1 MVQGDSALDIKTI
14 KKRFLGL
21 NRERL
26 RRTRDVLRS
35 RQRDVMDVLTLLFHA
50 NHPSFPG
57 YVSKNTPVGVADYQP
72 SKITLDAAKK
82 LVRSFDY
89 KKKALPR
96 YDIHSMFLMGSSG
109 TIAYSESSD
118 FDIWLCHRPDLS
130 GPQLDELQHK
140 AEAIEKWADEYGLE
154 VHFFLMDAEK
164 FKEGSVVEL
173 SVESSGSAQ
182 HHLLLEEFYRTG
194 LLLAGRYPVWWLV
207 PPKEEKNY
215 DAYVDRLKLRRD
227 IRDGETID
235 FGGLPDAPAEEF
247 LGAALWQLYKGV
259 DSPYKAVLKL
269 MLMETYASEY
279 PDVRLL
285 CTQFKQEIHDGEI
298 DMVSLDP
305 YIMLYK
311 KLANYLDGEEQK
323 EKLELVRRCFY
334 FKVNEQLGKPVDEK
348 YMTWQREVM
357 EELTASWGWTNT
369 YIAMLDTRAEWKIN
383 RVIEER
389 GSLVGALT
397 QGYQFLS
404 KFARDHVQLSM
415 ISQRDL
421 HILGRKLYAAFERKA
436 GKIKIIN
443 RGISDDVVES
453 HLTFYRVGGDGGW
466 MLFRGN
472 ISNDEMRNHKPL
484 KRAHS
489 VVELTAW
496 CFFNKLADDRTVV
509 VLQGKEINISMNE
522 VRSINRLFD
531 NLFPGGQ
538 LVSSSM
544 DDLTDTPRMIRAAL
558 LVNVADEVVD
568 SHVRDG
574 KHMTSNRTDALSYGG
589 VCNNLINSF
598 DFVFQTSWQEVLTFR
613 YTGPKGVLECLRA
626 YFQWTPRSRGV
637 EPPPVKIQCDVSGRA
652 MVIQKRVEELFDD
665 VKSCFYSGSH
675 PETVRY
681 LFCIGRSYYLLL
693 IQNDVLSYTQHDA
706 IPELL
711 NKLSEPAEQF
721 TTVVADRHALKNT
734 LMPMVY
740 RLNKEGVIQVFYQ
753 VDGASVDVY
762 VVDENG
768 SLYYHRAD
776 DQNPEVLL
784 NQYRRF
790 FDSVTYRQ
798 MIQRGDAPVGSAE
811 EGMPKIQFFQ
821 AGRGREGRLML
832 QRKTVERNVAAGGY
846 FNLQVIGEDAGD
858 GKPMFT
864 IYCNDVELTSLEFG
878 DGLFGE
884 VARHVLEQRKSGLL
898 YPIYITDIDMPATML
913 GKDSSMSTQTINYLN
928 YKRFIEAKLNAELK
942 AMGKR
947 ASNPDQVA

>member
-1 MVQGDSALDIKTI
+1 MDIKTI

-72 SKITLDAAKK
+72 SKATLDAARK

-89 KKKALPR
+89 KRRALPR
-96 YDIHSMFLMGSSG
+96 YDIHAMFLMGSSG

-118 FDIWLCHRPDLS
+118 FDIWLCHSPELS
-130 GPQLDELQHK
+130 GPELSELQQK

-154 VHFFLMDAEK
+154 IHFFLMDAEK
-164 FKEGSVVEL
+164 FKQGSVVEL

-207 PPKEEKNY
+207 PPSEEKNY

-227 IRDGETID
+227 IRESETID
-235 FGGLPDAPAEEF
+235 FGGLPRAPAEEF

-279 PDVRLL
+279 PNVALL
-285 CTQFKQEIHDGEI
+285 SAEFKQEIHNGEI
-298 DMVSLDP
+298 DLVSLDP

-311 KLANYLDGEEQK
+311 KLEDYLSDESQK

-334 FKVNEQLGKPVDEK
+334 FKVNEPLGKPVDAK
-348 YMTWQREVM
+348 YLTWQREVM
-357 EELTASWGWTNT
+357 EELTASWGWNHD
-369 YIAMLDTRAEWKIN
+369 YMAMLDTRAEWKIN

-389 GSLVGALT
+389 RTLVDALT
-397 QGYQFLS
+397 EGYQCLS
-404 KFARDHVQLSM
+404 KFAREHVKLSM

-436 GKIKIIN
+436 GKIEIIN
-443 RGISDDVVES
+443 RGVSDDVVES
-453 HLTFYRVGGDGGW
+453 HLTFHHVGGDGGW

-472 ISNDEMRNHKPL
+472 VNSEEARSAKPL
-484 KRAHS
+484 KRANS

-496 CFFNKLADDRTVV
+496 CFFNQLADDRTVV
-509 VLQGKEINISMNE
+509 VLSGKEALINLNE
-522 VRSINRLFD
+522 IRSITRAFD
-531 NLFPGGQ
+531 NLFPGAR
-538 LVSSSM
+538 LVPSSM
-544 DDLTDTPRMIRAAL
+544 EDLTGTPRMIRAAL
-558 LVNVADEVVD
+558 LVNVADETMD
-568 SHVRDG
+568 LHVREG
-574 KHMTSNRTDALSYGG
+574 NHMTSNRTDALSYGG
-589 VCNNLINSF
+589 ICNNLVHSF

-613 YTGPKGVLECLRA
+613 YTGAKGVLDCLQA
-626 YFQWTPRSRGV
+626 CFQWAPRSNNV
-637 EPPPVKIQCDVSGRA
+637 EVPPIRIQCDATGRA
-652 MVIQKRVEELFDD
+652 MVIQKRVEELFED
-665 VKSCFYSGSH
+665 VRQCFYSDVH

-681 LFCIGRSYYLLL
+681 LFCIGRSYYLLQL
-693 IQNDVLSYTQHDA
+693 ENDALVYSQHDTS
-706 IPELL
+706 PELL
-711 NKLSEPAEQF
+711 NKLAEPVDRF
-721 TTVVADRHALKNT
+721 TPLVVDRYALNNT
-734 LMPMVY
+734 LMAMVY

-753 VDGASVDVY
+753 VDGGAIDVY
-762 VVDENG
+762 IVDEKG
-768 SLYYHRAD
+768 SLYQHRAEGQD
-776 DQNPEVLL
+776 PEVLL

-790 FDSVTYRQ
+790 FDAITYRQ
-798 MIQRGDAPVGSAE
+798 KIQRGDAVTAE
-811 EGMPKIQFFQ
+811 AGEETNRPNIQFFQ
-821 AGRGREGRLML
+821 VGRGRDGRLGI
-832 QRKTVERNVAAGGY
+832 QSKRVESDLVSAGY

-858 GKPMFT
+858 GKSLFT
-864 IYCNDVELTSLEFG
+864 IYCDDVELTSLEFG
-878 DGLFGE
+878 DGLFSE

-898 YPIYITDIDMPATML
+898 YPIYITDIDLPATL
-913 GKDSSMSTQTINYLN
+913 LAKDPALNLQTINYLN
-928 YKRFIEAKLNAELK
+928 YKRIIEAKLNTELK
-942 AMGKR
+942 VL
-947 ASNPDQVA
+947 ASRERSAGQVA

>member
-1 MVQGDSALDIKTI
+1 MGDSALDIKTI

-26 RRTRDVLRS
+26 RRTRDVLRT
-35 RQRDVMDVLTLLFHA
+35 RQRDVMDVLMLLFHA

-57 YVSKNTPVGVADYQP
+57 YVSKNTPVGIADYQP
-72 SKITLDAAKK
+72 SKATLDAAKK

-89 KKKALPR
+89 KKKALLR
-96 YDIHSMFLMGSSG
+96 YDIHSMFLIGSSG

-118 FDIWLCHRPDLS
+118 FDIWLCHCPDLA
-130 GPQLDELQHK
+130 GPQLDELQKK
-140 AEAIEKWADEYGLE
+140 AQAIEKWADEFGLE
-154 VHFFLMDAEK
+154 VHFFLMNAET

-182 HHLLLEEFYRTG
+182 HYLLLEEFYRTG

-207 PPKEEKNY
+207 PPHEEKNY

-227 IRDGETID
+227 IRDSETID

-285 CTQFKQEIHDGEI
+285 CTQFKQEIHDGEV

-311 KLANYLDGEEQK
+311 KLANYLDGSEQL

-334 FKVNEQLGKPVDEK
+334 FKVNEQLGKSVNEK
-348 YMTWQREVM
+348 YMTWQREEM
-357 EELTASWGWTNT
+357 AALTASWGWTQT
-369 YIAMLDTRAEWKIN
+369 YMAMLDTRAEWKIN
-383 RVIEER
+383 RVIDER
-389 GSLVGALT
+389 RSLVDALT

-404 KFARDHVQLSM
+404 EFAREHVQMSM

-436 GKIKIIN
+436 GKVDIIN
-443 RGISDDVVES
+443 RGVSDDVVES
-453 HLTFYRVGGDGGW
+453 HLTFYRAGGDGGW

-472 ISNDEMRNHKPL
+472 VGSEDMRGHKPL

-496 CFFNKLADDRTVV
+496 CFFNKLADDRTIV
-509 VLQGKEINISMNE
+509 VLQGKEMHINMNE
-522 VRSINRLFD
+522 VRSINRVFD
-531 NLFPGGQ
+531 NLFPGGK
-538 LVSSSM
+538 LLSSSM
-544 DDLTDTPRMIRAAL
+544 EDLTDAPRMIRAAL
-558 LVNVADEVVD
+558 LVNVADETMDV
-568 SHVRDG
+568 HVRDG

-613 YTGPKGVLECLRA
+613 YTGPKGVLDCLRA
-626 YFQWTPRSRGV
+626 YFQWTPRSKGIQ
-637 EPPPVKIQCDVSGRA
+637 PPVVKIHCDVSGRA

-665 VKSCFYSGSH
+665 VTNCFYSGSN

-681 LFCIGRSYYLLL
+681 LFCIGRVYYLLQ
-693 IQNDVLSYTQHDA
+693 IENDVLVYTQHDA
-706 IPELL
+706 FDDIL
-711 NKLSEPAEQF
+711 NKLSEPSENF
-721 TTVVADRHALKNT
+721 TTVAIDRYALKNT
-734 LMPMVY
+734 LMPMVF

-753 VDGASVDVY
+753 VDGNSVDVY

-768 SLYYHRAD
+768 SLYYHRAE
-776 DQNPEVLL
+776 DQNPEILL

-798 MIQRGDAPVGSAE
+798 MIQRGDAPVSGDEDAS
-811 EGMPKIQFFQ
+811 PKIQFFQ
-821 AGRGREGRLML
+821 AGRGRERRLML
-832 QRKTVERNVAAGGY
+832 QRKTIESNVTVGGY
-846 FNLQVIGEDAGD
+846 FNLQVIGEDVGD
-858 GKPMFT
+858 GKSMFT

-878 DGLFGE
+878 DGLFSE

-898 YPIYITDIDMPATML
+898 YPIYITDIDIPAALL
-913 GKDSSMSTQTINYLN
+913 GKGLSMNLQTINYLN
-928 YKRFIEAKLNAELK
+928 YKRFIEEKLNTELK
-942 AMGKR
+942 AMTSRESSAG
-947 ASNPDQVA
+947 QVA

>member
-1 MVQGDSALDIKTI
+1 MDIKTI

-26 RRTRDVLRS
+26 RRTREVLRS

-57 YVSKNTPVGVADYQP
+57 YVSKNTPVGVSDYQP
-72 SKITLDAAKK
+72 SKATLEAAKK

-118 FDIWLCHRPDLS
+118 FDIWLCHRSDLA

-164 FKEGSVVEL
+164 FKEGNVVEL

-227 IRDGETID
+227 IRDSETID

-279 PDVRLL
+279 PNVSLL
-285 CTQFKQEIHDGEI
+285 CTQFKQEIHQGEI

-311 KLANYLDGEEQK
+311 KLAGYLGGEEQQD
-323 EKLELVRRCFY
+323 KLELVRRCFY
-334 FKVNEQLGKPVDEK
+334 FKVNEQLGKPVDNK
-348 YMTWQREVM
+348 YLTWRREVM
-357 EELTASWGWTNT
+357 EELTASWGWNRAHM
-369 YIAMLDTRAEWKIN
+369 AMLDTRAEWKIN

-389 GSLVGALT
+389 RSLVDALT
-397 QGYQFLS
+397 QGYHFLS
-404 KFARDHVQLSM
+404 KFAREHVQLSM

-436 GKIKIIN
+436 GKIDIIN
-443 RGISDDVVES
+443 RGVSDDVVES
-453 HLTFYRVGGDGGW
+453 HLTFYHVGGDGGW

-472 ISNDEMRNHKPL
+472 MNSEDVRSARPL

-489 VVELTAW
+489 VVELIAW

-509 VLQGKEINISMNE
+509 VLLGKEITINMNE
-522 VRSINRLFD
+522 IRSITRAFD
-531 NLFPGGQ
+531 NLFPGAQ
-538 LVSSSM
+538 LAPSQM
-544 DDLTDTPRMIRAAL
+544 EDLTDSPRMIRAVL
-558 LVNVADEVVD
+558 MVNVADETMDV
-568 SHVRDG
+568 HVREG

-589 VCNNLINSF
+589 VCNNLIHSF
-598 DFVFQTSWQEVLTFR
+598 DLVFQTSWQEVLTFR
-613 YTGPKGVLECLRA
+613 YTGPQGVLDCLRA
-626 YFQWTPRSRGV
+626 YFQWTPRSKGMA
-637 EPPPVKIQCDVSGRA
+637 PPPVRIQCDASGRA
-652 MVIQKRVEELFDD
+652 MVIQKRVEELFED
-665 VKSCFYSGSH
+665 VSDCFYSGSH
-675 PETVRY
+675 PDTVRY
-681 LFCIGRSYYLLL
+681 LFCIGRSYYLL
-693 IQNDVLSYTQHDA
+693 QVENDALVYSQHDA
-706 IPELL
+706 FPDLL
-711 NKLSEPAEQF
+711 NKLSEPLDHF
-721 TTVVADRHALKNT
+721 TPVVVDRHSASANI
-734 LMPMVY
+734 LMSMIY

-753 VDGASVDVY
+753 VDGSAVDVY
-762 VVDENG
+762 VIDEKG
-768 SLYYHRAD
+768 ALYYQRAENQD
-776 DQNPEVLL
+776 PEVLL

-798 MIQRGDAPVGSAE
+798 MIQRGDSAGVDDVTSGPQLE
-811 EGMPKIQFFQ
+811 FFQ
-821 AGRGREGRLML
+821 TGRGRDGKLRVQTKVVGRNA
-832 QRKTVERNVAAGGY
+832 RSGGY
-846 FNLQVIGEDAGD
+846 FNLQVIGEDVGN
-858 GKPMFT
+858 GKSMFT
-864 IYCNDVELTSLEFG
+864 IYCNDVEMTSLEFG
-878 DGLFGE
+878 DGLFSE
-884 VARHVLEQRKSGLL
+884 VARHVLEQRKSGLR
-898 YPIYITDIDMPATML
+898 YPIYITDIDIPANL
-913 GKDSSMSTQTINYLN
+913 LSKDSVMSLQTINYLN
-928 YKRFIEAKLNAELK
+928 YKRFIEEKLNTELK
-942 AMGKR
+942 AIAARKGG
-947 ASNPDQVA
+947 AGQVA

>member
-1 MVQGDSALDIKTI
+1 MLGDSTLDIKTI

-35 RQRDVMDVLTLLFHA
+35 RQRDVMDILTLLFHA

-72 SKITLDAAKK
+72 SKATLDAAKK

-118 FDIWLCHRPDLS
+118 FDIWLCHRSDLS

-140 AEAIEKWADEYGLE
+140 AEAIEKWADEFGLE

-207 PPKEEKNY
+207 PPNEEINY

-227 IRDGETID
+227 IRDSETID
-235 FGGLPDAPAEEF
+235 FGGLPNAPAEEF

-279 PDVRLL
+279 PNVRLL

-311 KLANYLDGEEQK
+311 KLANYLDGPEQA

-369 YIAMLDTRAEWKIN
+369 YMAVLDTRAEWKIN
-383 RVIEER
+383 RVIDER
-389 GSLVGALT
+389 RSLVGALT

-404 KFARDHVQLSM
+404 KFAREHVQLSM

-436 GKIKIIN
+436 GKIDIIN
-443 RGISDDVVES
+443 RGVSDDVVES
-453 HLTFYRVGGDGGW
+453 HLTFHHAGGDGGW

-472 ISNDEMRNHKPL
+472 INSDEMRNHKPL

-496 CFFNKLADDRTVV
+496 CFFNRLADDRTVV
-509 VLQGKEINISMNE
+509 VLQGKEINITMNE

-531 NLFPGGQ
+531 NLFPGGR
-538 LVSSSM
+538 LASSSM

-558 LVNVADEVVD
+558 LVNVADDMVD
-568 SHVRDG
+568 SQVRDG

-626 YFQWTPRSRGV
+626 YFQWTPRSKGV
-637 EPPPVKIQCDVSGRA
+637 EPPPVKIQCDVTGRA

-681 LFCIGRSYYLLL
+681 LFCIGRSHYLLQ
-693 IQNDVLSYTQHDA
+693 IENDVLAYTQHDTFND
-706 IPELL
+706 LL

-721 TTVVADRHALKNT
+721 TTVVADRYALKNT

-753 VDGASVDVY
+753 VDGTSVDVY

-768 SLYYHRAD
+768 SLYFHRAD
-776 DQNPEVLL
+776 NQNPEVLL

-811 EGMPKIQFFQ
+811 EATPKIQFFQ
-821 AGRGREGRLML
+821 AGRGRDGRLIL
-832 QRKTVERNVAAGGY
+832 QRKTVESNVAAGGY
-846 FNLQVIGEDAGD
+846 FNLQVIGEDVGD
-858 GKPMFT
+858 GKSMFT

-878 DGLFGE
+878 DGLFSE

-913 GKDSSMSTQTINYLN
+913 GKDSSVSTQTINYLN
-928 YKRFIEAKLNAELK
+928 YKRFIESKLNAELK
-942 AMGKR
+942 AISNR
-947 ASNPDQVA
+947 TNNPDQVA

>member
-1 MVQGDSALDIKTI
+1 MI

-26 RRTRDVLRS
+26 RRTREVLRS

-57 YVSKNTPVGVADYQP
+57 YISKNTPVGVADYQP
-72 SKITLDAAKK
+72 SKNTLEAAKK

-118 FDIWLCHRPDLS
+118 FDIWLCHRSDLS
-130 GPQLDELQHK
+130 GPELDELQRK
-140 AEAIEKWADEYGLE
+140 AEAIEKWADEYNLE

-207 PPKEEKNY
+207 PPSEEKNY
-215 DAYVDRLKLRRD
+215 DAYVERLKLRRD
-227 IRDGETID
+227 IRDSETID
-235 FGGLPDAPAEEF
+235 FGGLPHAPAEEF

-269 MLMETYASEY
+269 MLMETYASEF
-279 PDVRLL
+279 PHVNLL
-285 CTQFKQEIHDGEI
+285 CMQFKREIHDGEV

-311 KLANYLDGEEQK
+311 KLAGYLSGSDQQ

-334 FKVNEQLGKPVDEK
+334 FKVNEQLGKPVDDK

-357 EELTASWGWTNT
+357 EELTASWGWSHD
-369 YIAMLDTRAEWKIN
+369 YMAMLDTRATWKIN

-389 GSLVGALT
+389 RSLVDALT

-404 KFARDHVQLSM
+404 SFAREHVQLSM

-436 GKIKIIN
+436 GKIDIIN
-443 RGISDDVVES
+443 RGVSDDVVES
-453 HLTFYRVGGDGGW
+453 HLTFYHVGGEGGW

-472 ISNDEMRNHKPL
+472 VSSEEVRSVKPL

-509 VLQGKEINISMNE
+509 VLVGKEITIKMNE
-522 VRSINRLFD
+522 VRAITRAFE
-531 NLFPGGQ
+531 NLFPGGK
-538 LVSSSM
+538 LAPSSM
-544 DDLTDTPRMIRAAL
+544 EDLVDAPRMVRAAL
-558 LVNVADEVVD
+558 LVNVADETKD
-568 SHVRDG
+568 IHIREG

-598 DFVFQTSWQEVLTFR
+598 DFVFQTSWQEILTFR
-613 YTGPKGVLECLRA
+613 YSGSKGVLDCLRA
-626 YFQWTPRSRGV
+626 YIQWTPRSKGS
-637 EPPPVKIQCDVSGRA
+637 PPPAVRIQCDVSGRA
-652 MVIQKRVEELFDD
+652 MVIQKRVEELFEDIRD
-665 VKSCFYSGSH
+665 CFYSGSH
-675 PETVRY
+675 PDTVRY
-681 LFCIGRSYYLLL
+681 LFCIGRTHYLLQ
-693 IQNDVLSYTQHDA
+693 IENDALVYTQHDTYND
-706 IPELL
+706 LL
-711 NKLSEPAEQF
+711 NKLSEPVEQF
-721 TTVVADRHALKNT
+721 TPTVMDRYALTNT
-734 LMPMVY
+734 LIPMIY
-740 RLNKEGVIQVFYQ
+740 RLNKAGAIQLFYQ
-753 VDGASVDVY
+753 VDGTAVDVY
-762 VVDENG
+762 VADERG
-768 SLYYHRAD
+768 ALYYHRAEG
-776 DQNPEVLL
+776 QNPEILL

-798 MIQRGDAPVGSAE
+798 MIQRNDGPAATAGERGIAV
-811 EGMPKIQFFQ
+811 QFFQ
-821 AGRGREGRLML
+821 AGRGRDGRLRL
-832 QRKTVERNVAAGGY
+832 QQKVIESHATAAGY
-846 FNLQVIGEDAGD
+846 FNLQVIGEDVGSD
-858 GKPMFT
+858 KSTFT
-864 IYCNDVELTSLEFG
+864 IYCNDIELTSLEFG
-878 DGLFGE
+878 DGLFSE

-898 YPIYITDIDMPATML
+898 YPIYITDIDMPVTLL
-913 GKDSSMSTQTINYLN
+913 GRGVSESPQTINYLN
-928 YKRFIEAKLNAELK
+928 YKRFIEAKLNTELK
-942 AMGKR
+942 AITEST
-947 ASNPDQVA
+947 ASVSTPDQVA

>member
-1 MVQGDSALDIKTI
+1 MPGDSALDIKTI

-21 NRERL
+21 NRERI
-26 RRTRDVLRS
+26 RRTRDVLRT

-57 YVSKNTPVGVADYQP
+57 YISKNTPVGVADYQP
-72 SKITLDAAKK
+72 SKTTLDAAKK

-109 TIAYSESSD
+109 TIAYSENSD
-118 FDIWLCHRPDLS
+118 FDIWLCHRSDLA
-130 GPQLDELQHK
+130 GPQLDELQQK
-140 AEAIEKWADEYGLE
+140 AEAIEKWADEFGLE

-164 FKEGSVVEL
+164 FKEGRVVEL

-207 PPKEEKNY
+207 PPHEEKNY

-227 IRDGETID
+227 IRDSETID

-279 PDVRLL
+279 PHVRLL

-311 KLANYLDGEEQK
+311 KLANYLSGPEQE

-334 FKVNEQLGKPVDEK
+334 FKVNEQLGKSVDEK

-357 EELTASWGWTNT
+357 GDLTASWSWTQT
-369 YIAMLDTRAEWKIN
+369 YMAMLDTRAEWKIN
-383 RVIEER
+383 RVIDER
-389 GSLVGALT
+389 RSLVGALT

-404 KFARDHVQLSM
+404 QFAREHVQLSM

-436 GKIKIIN
+436 GKIDIIN
-443 RGISDDVVES
+443 RGVSDDVVES
-453 HLTFYRVGGDGGW
+453 HLTFYRAGDDGGW

-472 ISNDEMRNHKPL
+472 VGSEEMRDHKPL

-509 VLQGKEINISMNE
+509 VLQGKETHINMNE
-522 VRSINRLFD
+522 VRAINRVLD
-531 NLFPGGQ
+531 NLFPGGK
-538 LVSSSM
+538 LIASSM
-544 DDLTDTPRMIRAAL
+544 EDLTDTPRMIRAAL
-558 LVNVADEVVD
+558 LVNVADEVMD
-568 SHVRDG
+568 MHVRDG

-613 YTGPKGVLECLRA
+613 YTGPKGVLDCLRA
-626 YFQWTPRSRGV
+626 YVQWIPRSKGV
-637 EPPPVKIQCDVSGRA
+637 QPPAVKIQCDASGRA
-652 MVIQKRVEELFDD
+652 MVIQKRIEELFED
-665 VKSCFYSGSH
+665 VTSCFYSGSN

-681 LFCIGRSYYLLL
+681 LFCIGRVYYLLQ
-693 IQNDVLSYTQHDA
+693 IENDALAYTQHETFNDM
-706 IPELL
+706 L
-711 NKLSEPAEQF
+711 NKLSEPSENF
-721 TTVVADRHALKNT
+721 TTVAVDRYALKNT
-734 LMPMVY
+734 LMPMVF

-753 VDGASVDVY
+753 LDGHFVDVY

-768 SLYYHRAD
+768 SLYYQRAE

-798 MIQRGDAPVGSAE
+798 MIQRGDSPIGSDKEDAS
-811 EGMPKIQFFQ
+811 KIQFFQ
-821 AGRGREGRLML
+821 AVRGRDRRLIL
-832 QRKTVERNVAAGGY
+832 QRKTIESNVAAGGY
-846 FNLQVIGEDAGD
+846 FNLQVIGEDVGD
-858 GKPMFT
+858 GKSMFT
-864 IYCNDVELTSLEFG
+864 IYCNDVEMTSLEFG
-878 DGLFGE
+878 DGLFSE
-884 VARHVLEQRKSGLL
+884 VARHVLQQRKSGLL
-898 YPIYITDIDMPATML
+898 YPIYITDIDIPATLL
-913 GKDSSMSTQTINYLN
+913 GMDSSRNTQTINYLN
-928 YKRFIEAKLNAELK
+928 YKRFIEAKLNTELK
-942 AMGKR
+942 AI
-947 ASNPDQVA
+947 ASRTNSPDQVA

>member
-1 MVQGDSALDIKTI
+1 MDIKTI

-72 SKITLDAAKK
+72 SKNTLDAAKK

-96 YDIHSMFLMGSSG
+96 YDIYSMFLMGSSG

-118 FDIWLCHRPDLS
+118 FDIWLCHRSDLS
-130 GPQLDELQHK
+130 GPELDELQRK
-140 AEAIEKWADEYGLE
+140 AEAIEKWADEYNLE

-207 PPKEEKNY
+207 PPNEEKNY
-215 DAYVDRLKLRRD
+215 DAYVERLKLRRD
-227 IRDGETID
+227 IRDSETID

-269 MLMETYASEY
+269 MLMETYASEF
-279 PDVRLL
+279 PNVRLL

-311 KLANYLDGEEQK
+311 KLAGYLGGEDKK

-334 FKVNEQLGKPVDEK
+334 FKVNEQLGKPVDDK
-348 YMTWQREVM
+348 YLTWQREVM
-357 EELTASWGWTNT
+357 EELTASWGWDHE
-369 YIAMLDTRAEWKIN
+369 YMAMLDTRATWKIN
-383 RVIEER
+383 RVVEER
-389 GSLVGALT
+389 RSLVDALT

-404 KFARDHVQLSM
+404 KFAREHVQMSM

-436 GKIKIIN
+436 GKIDIIN
-443 RGISDDVVES
+443 RGVSDDVVET
-453 HLTFYRVGGDGGW
+453 HLTFYHVGGDGGW

-472 ISNDEMRNHKPL
+472 VSSEEARSVKPL

-509 VLQGKEINISMNE
+509 VLLGKEITINMNE
-522 VRSINRLFD
+522 VRSINRTFE
-531 NLFPGGQ
+531 NLFPGAQ
-538 LVSSSM
+538 LASSSM
-544 DDLTDTPRMIRAAL
+544 EDLVDSPRMVRAAL
-558 LVNVADEVVD
+558 LVNVADETMDV
-568 SHVRDG
+568 HIREG

-598 DFVFQTSWQEVLTFR
+598 DFVFQTSWQEILTFR
-613 YTGPKGVLECLRA
+613 YTGPKGVLDCLRA
-626 YFQWTPRSRGV
+626 YFQWTPRSKGG
-637 EPPPVKIQCDVSGRA
+637 EPPPVRIQCDVSGRA
-652 MVIQKRVEELFDD
+652 MVIQKRVEELFED
-665 VKSCFYSGSH
+665 VRSCFYSESH
-675 PETVRY
+675 SETVRY
-681 LFCIGRSYYLLL
+681 LFCIGRAHYLMQ
-693 IQNDVLSYTQHDA
+693 IENDVLSYTQHDTF
-706 IPELL
+706 IDLL
-711 NKLSEPAEQF
+711 NTLSEPTEQF
-721 TTVVADRHALKNT
+721 TPTVIDRYALTNT

-753 VDGASVDVY
+753 VDGAAVEVY
-762 VVDENG
+762 VVDEKG
-768 SLYYHRAD
+768 ALYYQRAEEQD
-776 DQNPEVLL
+776 PEVLL

-798 MIQRGDAPVGSAE
+798 MIQRGDTSAGAE
-811 EGMPKIQFFQ
+811 DVSAPKIQFFQ
-821 AGRGREGRLML
+821 AGRGRDGRLRL
-832 QRKTVERNVAAGGY
+832 QQKAIESNVAADGY
-846 FNLQVIGEDAGD
+846 FNLQVIGEDVGN
-858 GKPMFT
+858 GKSMFT

-878 DGLFGE
+878 DGLFSE
-884 VARHVLEQRKSGLL
+884 VALHVLEQRKSGLL
-898 YPIYITDIDMPATML
+898 YPIYITDIDIPATLL
-913 GKDSSMSTQTINYLN
+913 GKDSSMSLQSINYLN
-928 YKRFIEAKLNAELK
+928 YKRFIEAKLNTELK
-942 AMGKR
+942 AITGGTGS
-947 ASNPDQVA
+947 AGQVA